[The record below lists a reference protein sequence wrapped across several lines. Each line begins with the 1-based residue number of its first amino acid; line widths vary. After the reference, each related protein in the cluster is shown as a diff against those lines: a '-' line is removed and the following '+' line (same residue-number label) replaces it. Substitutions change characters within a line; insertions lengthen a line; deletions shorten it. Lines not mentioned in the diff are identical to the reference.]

1 MQNYE
6 QAVRL
11 LEDRMKYFRKT
22 GNRGQIAKLRD
33 DQRAV
38 REDQMI
44 LMNRMK
50 ELENERTAHI
60 EQKRQEQFAH
70 EKTEQLEKTGRKL
83 QERNIQKNEQEQY
96 LQLKQRADATEA
108 VLQKANVAL
117 AQYETVPADETL
129 LDLLRSQIYELR
141 TTIEKREAAAQQK
154 ERSEASVRSQQEV
167 LEECQE
173 LVAGR
178 KQGLA
183 GAFGTAAAGAAA
195 DRKAGR
201 DLCRPGA
208 GTGYAVQSL

>member
-1 MQNYE
+1 
-6 QAVRL
+6 
-11 LEDRMKYFRKT
+11 
-22 GNRGQIAKLRD
+22 
-33 DQRAV
+33 
-38 REDQMI
+38 MI

-129 LDLLRSQIYELR
+129 LDSF
-141 TTIEKREAAAQQK
+141 EKP
-154 ERSEASVRSQQEV
+154 
-167 LEECQE
+167 
-173 LVAGR
+173 
-178 KQGLA
+178 
-183 GAFGTAAAGAAA
+183 
-195 DRKAGR
+195 
-201 DLCRPGA
+201 DL
-208 GTGYAVQSL
+208 